1 MFSCDFCE
9 ISKNTFST
17 QHLWTT
23 ASILTWNLKSQESY
37 LNSHGD
43 TYFFRN
49 VFKQTSVLSRYHNY
63 KNNTSSRLKFLNQLF
78 HSLLG
83 LNIDFRNV
91 FIFVF
96 EINKHLQVQKLVS
109 LLKKH
114 IFATEYKVSVNHA
127 KQNEWAKIPRGFI
140 TFYRTENKK
149 VIQKALVYIPLKTSC
164 I

>member
-1 MFSCDFCE
+1 MIYYPRKVVWKQFSTYRSSHRRCFVRKGVLINSCNFIKKETLTQVFSCEFCE

-63 KNNTSSRLKFLNQLF
+63 KNNMSSTLPGFSFLTSCS
-78 HSLLG
+78 
-83 LNIDFRNV
+83 I
-91 FIFVF
+91 
-96 EINKHLQVQKLVS
+96 VS
-109 LLKKH
+109 LGSTLTSVMFSYLFLK
-114 IFATEYKVSVNHA
+114 
-127 KQNEWAKIPRGFI
+127 
-140 TFYRTENKK
+140 
-149 VIQKALVYIPLKTSC
+149 
-164 I
+164 